1 MTLQKF
7 VPRPSRDASLHPLYA
22 RAHSN
27 VCMCPYGIHLAGC
40 RGLNGACKQNH
51 NYPQFNGNNM
61 ATMSRRRAH
70 KGSVIKAG
78 FAAQWKNW
86 ENGKSEPDPTRME
99 NEFFF
104 CRFAFLVFRFF
115 LGCVFE
121 CECRFQFIII
131 VRVDSLICYYD
142 VCECFLV

>member
-99 NEFFF
+99 NEYFFVGLHF
-104 CRFAFLVFRFF
+104 SFFGFSWGVFLNVSVGFN
-115 LGCVFE
+115 LLLLYE
-121 CECRFQFIII
+121 
-131 VRVDSLICYYD
+131 LI
-142 VCECFLV
+142 L